1 MWERGDVGWAG
12 CAYMAEPEQWF
23 SEERRVNGKDGND
36 NQNGSQ
42 VCLYGKAG
50 SEWE

>member
-1 MWERGDVGWAG
+1 MVQRREAG
-12 CAYMAEPEQWF
+12 
-23 SEERRVNGKDGND
+23 VKGKDGND